1 MTFERN
7 FWSEQELADF
17 RSLWFTPGE
26 SNATIAL
33 AMGRTAGAIR
43 NKSVKLGLGPKPKR
57 TADTPSRRDSWTADR
72 EKVEFARKLYMDQG
86 MGAGAVAKIMGFP
99 TRGPIVGIA
108 HRLGWKRPQA
118 TNPDGVSAG
127 PKQPRTPK
135 ATKTVRRFKVLSN
148 NQVYAEP
155 TARPVRALAKE
166 TAFEL
171 AGNPQARPWEER
183 KPHSCAWPLDG
194 PEGLTW
200 SCCAPS
206 GDETYC
212 ADHLKLRKAPPM
224 FTKAQRARLDRAA

>member
-7 FWSEQELADF
+7 FWSDEDLADL
-17 RSLWFTPGE
+17 RSLWATPGE
-26 SNATIAL
+26 STSSIAHAL
-33 AMGRTAGAIR
+33 GRTSDAVR
-43 NKSVKLGLGPKPKR
+43 NRSVKLGLGPKPKPIVVNVPR
-57 TADTPSRRDSWTADR
+57 PDSWTADPVKL
-72 EKVEFARKLYMDQG
+72 ELARKLYVDQG
-86 MGAGAVAKIMGFP
+86 LSAGAVAKIMGFP
-99 TRGPIVGIA
+99 TRGPIVGIS

-118 TNPDGVSAG
+118 ANPRGGSAG
-127 PKQPRTPK
+127 PKQPRAPK

-166 TAFEL
+166 AAFDL
-171 AGNPQARPWEER
+171 AGHPLARPWEER
-183 KPHSCAWPLDG
+183 PQQACAWPLDG

-206 GDETYC
+206 GDDTYC
-212 ADHLKLRKAPPM
+212 VDHLRLRKAPPM